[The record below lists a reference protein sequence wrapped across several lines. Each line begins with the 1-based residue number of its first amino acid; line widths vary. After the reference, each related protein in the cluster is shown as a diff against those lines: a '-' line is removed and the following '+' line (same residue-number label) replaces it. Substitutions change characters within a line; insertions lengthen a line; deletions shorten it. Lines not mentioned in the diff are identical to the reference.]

1 MKQIKQQRKQDTNIN
16 QTQTKNKFQHSTQIN
31 ISSNQNAVFYDYKN
45 DYNYNYSKMLL
56 NQKQDQNHSTVIIIN
71 NQISQNSFG
80 NFSLSSIN
88 KSENGNTELDQLAIE
103 KQEHS
108 INLNLVSNIDQTQN
122 SQSYDIKDINESNE
136 EANTND
142 DSNQNDLLLINQAK
156 RKNVI
161 KNVMYSFKKFMFLI
175 LNPEENNQQVPKN
188 SLADCSNNSCNIGKK
203 HYERAGFFKQ
213 PKIEDYLSSNDNTQQ
228 LIQNAQS
235 EIKNMFNQ
243 NQQDKENNLS
253 EVYQKF
259 KRYIENK
266 PFNHQTVCLLIKHQ
280 QYSSIFKFFI
290 QNFIN
295 QWLQNSKIQDL
306 QSHQKVIRFLLLS
319 YQNKT
324 LLDNLQKHKK
334 RKFFQIN
341 KKIKKKDKN

>member
-1 MKQIKQQRKQDTNIN
+1 MKQIKQNSEQDTNID
-16 QTQTKNKFQHSTQIN
+16 QTQTKNKFQYSTQIT
-31 ISSNQNAVFYDYKN
+31 ISQNQNTVFYDYKHEYC
-45 DYNYNYSKMLL
+45 YNCPMMFLSK
-56 NQKQDQNHSTVIIIN
+56 KQDCNHSTVIVIN
-71 NQISQNSFG
+71 NKISQRSFG
-80 NFSLSSIN
+80 NLSQSTLN
-88 KSENGNTELDQLAIE
+88 KSENSNLEQDQQAME

-108 INLNLVSNIDQTQN
+108 LNLNQVQNEDQNEN
-122 SQSYDIKDINESNE
+122 SQIYDISVVNESNE
-136 EANTND
+136 EENMND
-142 DSNQNDLLLINQAK
+142 NSNQNDLLLINQAK

-161 KNVMYSFKKFMFLI
+161 KNVMYSFKKFMYLI
-175 LNPEENNQQVPKN
+175 LNPEENTQQQQISQAEN
-188 SLADCSNNSCNIGKK
+188 SGIGKK

-213 PKIEDYLSSNDNTQQ
+213 PKVEDYFSSNDN
-228 LIQNAQS
+228 LQNVVQYAQS

-290 QNFIN
+290 QNFIS

-306 QSHQKVIRFLLLS
+306 QSHQKVIQFLLHS
-319 YQNKT
+319 YENKS